1 MQSNVHGMAITEVK
15 EKEYGAETNIWK
27 NNSWKVHKFNFKRLI

>member
-1 MQSNVHGMAITEVK
+1 MQSNIHGMAIPEVK

-27 NNSWKVHKFNFKRLI
+27 SNS